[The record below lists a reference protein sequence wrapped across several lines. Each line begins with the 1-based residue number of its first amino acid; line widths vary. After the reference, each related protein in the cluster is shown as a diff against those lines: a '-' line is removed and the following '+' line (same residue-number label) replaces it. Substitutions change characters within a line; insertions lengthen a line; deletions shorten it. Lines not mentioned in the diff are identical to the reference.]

1 MKENNLI
8 EVAKKA
14 RISTLRMTHKSKA
27 SHVGSSLSI
36 IDIAVQLFSLIHP
49 NTVENQE
56 RDVVLI
62 SKGHAAA
69 GVYAVLAHLG
79 LIPMHYIDKYC
90 ENGSELGGHI
100 TATNVELLE
109 ISTGSLGHALPFGVG
124 RALAKKRKIQGGK
137 IYVVLSDG
145 ECDEGSNWEAALL
158 ASHLKLNN
166 LIVVID
172 RNRLQSLKSTEETV
186 TLEPLDEKWKAFG
199 WQCKKISGHDFND
212 LSLIS
217 TESEGSSPRVY
228 IADTNKGQGVSFMK
242 DNIVWHYRSP
252 SSEDLA
258 KALLE
263 LE

>member
-1 MKENNLI
+1 MKKNDLV

-27 SHVGSSLSI
+27 SHVGSSLSV
-36 IDIAVQLFSLIHP
+36 IDILVQLFSQIHP
-49 NTVENQE
+49 DNLENQE
-56 RDVVLI
+56 RDIVLI

-90 ENGSELGGHI
+90 ENGSELGGHV
-100 TATNVELLE
+100 TATNIEFLEL
-109 ISTGSLGHALPFGVG
+109 STGSLGHALPFGVG
-124 RALAKKRKIQGGK
+124 RALAKKKKMQDGHV
-137 IYVVLSDG
+137 YVVLSDG

-158 ASHLKLNN
+158 ANHLKLNN

-172 RNRLQSLKSTEETV
+172 RNRLQSLKGTEETV

-199 WQCKKISGHDFND
+199 WQCTKINGHDFQD
-212 LSLIS
+212 LSLITS
-217 TESEGSSPRVY
+217 RSEGHMPKVY
-228 IADTNKGQGVSFMK
+228 IADTNKGHGVSFMK
-242 DNIVWHYRSP
+242 DNIVWHYKFP
-252 SSEDLA
+252 SEEDLA
-258 KALLE
+258 IALLE

>member
-1 MKENNLI
+1 MQKNDLI
-8 EVAKKA
+8 DVAKKA

-36 IDIAVQLFSLIHP
+36 IDIAVQLFSQIHP
-49 NTVENQE
+49 NTIQSQD
-56 RDVVLI
+56 RDLVLI

-69 GVYAVLAHLG
+69 GVYSVLAHLG
-79 LIPMHYIDKYC
+79 LIPMQYIDKYC
-90 ENGSELGGHI
+90 ENGSELGGHV
-100 TATNVELLE
+100 TATNVDLLE

-124 RALAKKRKIQGGK
+124 RALAKKKKMQSGK
-137 IYVVLSDG
+137 VYVVLSDG

-158 ASHLKLNN
+158 ANHLKLDN

-172 RNRLQSLKSTEETV
+172 RNKLQSLKGTEETV

-212 LSLIS
+212 LSLITAKS
-217 TESEGSSPRVY
+217 KGESPKVF
-228 IADTNKGQGVSFMK
+228 IAETNKGRGVSFMK

-252 SSEDLA
+252 SDEDLA
-258 KALLE
+258 KAILE